1 MAKFFSYFPQTYYTL
16 DDNPNALDVIT
27 NINFRF
33 VFDAA
38 FKSNTAAYYEY
49 IIQDGDTPE
58 ILAYKLYGS
67 SERHWIILLY
77 NDIIDPLFDW
87 PLQQS
92 VLNNFIENKYGS
104 ISWSQSNIKNY
115 QKVTTRTDNY
125 SGTIQTDIINVDA
138 NTYANVIIST
148 NSYTLGDGNS
158 ITVDVSKQTQSYY
171 DYEVDLNDSKK
182 TIKILQDQFV
192 LPAEQEFKTI
202 INNIK

>member
-104 ISWSQSNIKNY
+104 LSWAQSNVKNY

-125 SGTIQTDIINVDA
+125 SGTVQTDIVNVDA

-158 ITVDVSKQTQSYY
+158 ITVDISKQTQSYY

-182 TIKILQDQFV
+182 TIKILKEEFV
-192 LPAEQEFKTI
+192 LPAEQEFKNI
-202 INNIK
+202 INNLR

>member
-1 MAKFFSYFPQTYYTL
+1 MCSSDL
-16 DDNPNALDVIT
+16 
-27 NINFRF
+27 
-33 VFDAA
+33 
-38 FKSNTAAYYEY
+38 EY

-104 ISWSQSNIKNY
+104 ISWAQSNVKNY
-115 QKVTTRTDNY
+115 QKITTRTDNY
-125 SGTIQTDIINVDA
+125 SGTVQTDIVNVDA

-158 ITVDVSKQTQSYY
+158 ITVDISKQTQSYY

>member
-115 QKVTTRTDNY
+115 QKVITRTDNY
-125 SGTIQTDIINVDA
+125 SGTVQTDIVNVDA

-158 ITVDVSKQTQSYY
+158 ITVDISKQTQSYY

-182 TIKILQDQFV
+182 TIKILKEEFV
-192 LPAEQEFKTI
+192 LPAEKEFKNI
-202 INNIK
+202 INNLI

>member
-104 ISWSQSNIKNY
+104 ISWAQSNVKNY
-115 QKVTTRTDNY
+115 QKITTRTDNY
-125 SGTIQTDIINVDA
+125 SGTVQTDIVNVDA

-158 ITVDVSKQTQSYY
+158 ITVDISKQTQSYY

-182 TIKILQDQFV
+182 TIKILKEEFV
-192 LPAEQEFKTI
+192 LPAEQEFKNI
-202 INNIK
+202 INNLR

>member
-104 ISWSQSNIKNY
+104 ISWSQSNVKNY

-125 SGTIQTDIINVDA
+125 SGTVQTDIVNVDA

-158 ITVDVSKQTQSYY
+158 ITVDISKQTQSYY

-182 TIKILQDQFV
+182 TIKILKEEFV
-192 LPAEQEFKTI
+192 LPAEQEFKNI
-202 INNIK
+202 INNLR

>member
-1 MAKFFSYFPQTYYTL
+1 MAKFFSYFPQTFYTL

-104 ISWSQSNIKNY
+104 ISWSQSNVKNY

-125 SGTIQTDIINVDA
+125 SGTVQTDIVNVDA

-158 ITVDVSKQTQSYY
+158 ITVDISKQTQSYY

-182 TIKILQDQFV
+182 TIKILKEEFV
-192 LPAEQEFKTI
+192 LPAEQEFKNI
-202 INNIK
+202 INNLR

>member
-104 ISWSQSNIKNY
+104 LSWAQSNVKNY

-125 SGTIQTDIINVDA
+125 SGTVQTDIVNVDA

>member
-104 ISWSQSNIKNY
+104 ISWSQSNVKNY

-125 SGTIQTDIINVDA
+125 SGTVQTDIVNVDA

>member
-125 SGTIQTDIINVDA
+125 SGTVQTDIVNVDA

>member
-1 MAKFFSYFPQTYYTL
+1 ML
-16 DDNPNALDVIT
+16 
-27 NINFRF
+27 FR
-33 VFDAA
+33 
-38 FKSNTAAYYEY
+38 S
-49 IIQDGDTPE
+49 
-58 ILAYKLYGS
+58 
-67 SERHWIILLY
+67 RHWIILLY

-104 ISWSQSNIKNY
+104 ISWAQSNVKNY
-115 QKVTTRTDNY
+115 QKITTRTDNY
-125 SGTIQTDIINVDA
+125 SGTVQTDIVNVDA

-158 ITVDVSKQTQSYY
+158 ITVDISKQTQSYY

>member
-33 VFDAA
+33 VFDTA
-38 FKSNTAAYYEY
+38 FKNNTAVYYEY

-58 ILAYKLYGS
+58 ILAYKFYGS

-92 VLNNFIENKYGS
+92 VFNNFIENKYGS
-104 ISWSQSNIKNY
+104 ISWAQSNVKNY
-115 QKVTTRTDNY
+115 QKITTRTDNY
-125 SGTIQTDIINVDA
+125 SGTVQTDIVNVDA

-158 ITVDVSKQTQSYY
+158 ITVDISKQTQSYY

>member
-104 ISWSQSNIKNY
+104 ISWAQSNVKNY
-115 QKVTTRTDNY
+115 QKITTRTDNY
-125 SGTIQTDIINVDA
+125 SGTVQTDIVNVDA

-158 ITVDVSKQTQSYY
+158 ITVDISKQTQSYY

>member
-1 MAKFFSYFPQTYYTL
+1 MAKFFSYFPQTFYTL

-104 ISWSQSNIKNY
+104 ISWSQSNVKNY

-125 SGTIQTDIINVDA
+125 SGTVQTDIVNVDA